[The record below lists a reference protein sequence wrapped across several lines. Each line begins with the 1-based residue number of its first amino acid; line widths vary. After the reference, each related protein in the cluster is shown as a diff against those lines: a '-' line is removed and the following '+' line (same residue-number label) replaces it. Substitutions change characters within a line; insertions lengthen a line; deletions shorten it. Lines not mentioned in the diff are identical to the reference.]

1 MIWWRYKMSQYMKL
15 IGQKAKKASLTKIN
29 TRIKNKVLKRY
40 ASLLDKEKNFII
52 KANTKDVKFALE
64 KGLKNNLI
72 DRLTIDQKKLNNIKN
87 SINKIAK
94 LKDPVDNILEK
105 WSRPNGLRIKRVS
118 IPIGVIGIIYESRPN
133 VTSDVAGLCFKS
145 GNAVILK
152 GGSEA
157 INTNKILAK
166 LFRKALKENKIDENY
181 IQFVDSKDR
190 KMVDFMLSK
199 MKNYIDVI
207 IPRGGKNLVK
217 RVQEFSSVPIIGHL
231 EGLCHTFIDKD
242 AQLKMAINIIYN
254 AKLRNTSI
262 CGATETILL
271 HEKIIKRFCNPILKK
286 LEENNCKIYGD
297 HFLKKYYKG
306 KIYPA
311 KEKDWSTEYLAAIV
325 SVKTVKNCKD
335 AIRHINK
342 YGTMHTDS
350 IVTKNKKTAR
360 MFLKNVKSSIAMQ
373 NTSTQFA
380 DGGEFGFGG
389 EVGISTNT
397 LPPRGPVGLGQLISY
412 KYEVISNGQTRK

>member
-1 MIWWRYKMSQYMKL
+1 MNQYMSL
-15 IGQKAKKASLTKIN
+15 IGQNAKKASLSKIN
-29 TRIKNKVLKRY
+29 NKIKNKVLKKY
-40 ASLLDKEKNFII
+40 AFLLDKEKNSIL
-52 KANTKDVKFALE
+52 KANTKDVKLAL
-64 KGLKNNLI
+64 KNGLKNNLI

-87 SINKIAK
+87 SINNIAK
-94 LKDPVDNILEK
+94 LKDPVDNILK
-105 WSRPNGLRIKRVS
+105 RWRRPNGLKINRVS

-166 LFRKALKENKIDENY
+166 LFRVALKENKVNENF

-199 MKNYIDVI
+199 MKGFIDII

-217 RVQEFSSVPIIGHL
+217 RVQRFSSVPIIGHL

-242 AQLKMAINIIYN
+242 AELKMATNIVYN

-271 HEKIIKRFCNPILKK
+271 HEKIVKKFCNPILKK
-286 LEENNCKIYGD
+286 LEDNNCKIYGD
-297 HFLKKYYKG
+297 HSLKKYYKG

-311 KEKDWSTEYLAAIV
+311 KEKNWSTEYLAAIV
-325 SVKTVKNCKD
+325 SVKTVKNCED
-335 AIRHINK
+335 AINHINK

-350 IVTKNKKTAR
+350 IVTKNKKTAQK
-360 MFLKNVKSSIAMQ
+360 FLKNVKSSIAMH

-412 KYEVISNGQTRK
+412 KYEIVSNGQTRK